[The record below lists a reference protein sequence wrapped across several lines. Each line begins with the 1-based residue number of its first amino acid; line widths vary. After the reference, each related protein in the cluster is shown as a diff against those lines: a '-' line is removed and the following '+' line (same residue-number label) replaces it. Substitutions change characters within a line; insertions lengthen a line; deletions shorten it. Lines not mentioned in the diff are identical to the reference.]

1 MRRDQDTAVFILRP
15 HRQREAINILDGFV
29 RRIYFR
35 QICHRSASWNMSDV
49 VGRKPY
55 RPAAVRMAV

>member
-1 MRRDQDTAVFILRP
+1 MRRDQDTVVFILRP
-15 HRQREAINILDGFV
+15 HRQRGAINILDGVV

-35 QICHRSASWNMSDV
+35 KICHRSASWNMRDV

-55 RPAAVRMAV
+55 RPVAVRMAV